1 MLSEK
6 VPTHRSTE
14 KARSVAPPEAYKP
27 SKLEVPSETINR
39 TPIATNIRPERR
51 LVVCKR
57 RDPREISRPLSQRR
71 RPRSRRSQRRDI
83 KNRGAAVP
91 AAYVAR
97 RPAPRRAEPDVAAT
111 VSTAPRMGPEQKP
124 AKP

>member
-27 SKLEVPSETINR
+27 SRPEVPSETINR
-39 TPIATNIRPERR
+39 TPIATNIRLERR

-57 RDPREISRPLSQRR
+57 SAPREISHPLSQRR
-71 RPRSRRSQRRDI
+71 RPRSRQSQSRAMI
-83 KNRGAAVP
+83 KRGVALPV
-91 AAYVAR
+91 AYVAR

-111 VSTAPRMGPEQKP
+111 VSTAPRIGPEQKP
-124 AKP
+124 